1 MNPNKVDHRD
11 LDVDSRRADT
21 IRTRLNA
28 PISIVLIDK
37 DNNRV
42 GGGTANLRDLS
53 LRGAMITDLRLRDGV
68 KLSKDTEYRMRFR
81 LMAGPLAGMEAD
93 CHAVR
98 YEEEIDGFG
107 LSLPDGFRLP
117 II

>member
-1 MNPNKVDHRD
+1 MSDAKSPSLNDD
-11 LDVDSRRADT
+11 CRRADT

-28 PISIVLIDK
+28 PISIVLINE
-37 DNNRV
+37 DNERV
-42 GGGTANLRDLS
+42 AGGTANLRDLS
-53 LRGAMITDLRLRDGV
+53 LRGAMVTDVRMQEGFEISTD
-68 KLSKDTEYRMRFR
+68 SEYRLRFR

-93 CHAVR
+93 CRAVR
-98 YEEEIDGFG
+98 FDPEIGGFG